1 MRIGKQ
7 GPLLQFSEAPSADPN
22 RRRPA
27 ISPTIVLVDILG
39 AVALL
44 LWGLRLV
51 RTGVFRAFGPGL
63 RRWVG
68 LATRNR
74 ISAFAGGL
82 AATLALQSSTA
93 TALMAASMAGQRLLP
108 TAMALAVM
116 LGADVGTSVV
126 AMLLT
131 LDLRW
136 LSPGLILLGG
146 ALFAA
151 GNGSGKRRAVAR
163 TVVGLGLVLLA
174 LRLLAEATVPVRESE
189 LIHAV
194 LSSLGAAP
202 VLALLAAAGLT
213 VLTHSSLAVVLLI
226 ASLAAAGFL
235 DLPAAAAMVL
245 GANLGGALPPLFA
258 TLKDG
263 APARRVPFGNLLMRG
278 AGAAAALPFAA
289 LLPHDGADAGAVMA
303 LHVAFNLAL
312 AALLLPLVGP
322 VARLAARRFPDTED
336 AEDAARPRHLD
347 ESALEAPSVAIA
359 CAARETLRLG
369 DVVEDMLRRS
379 LDVLRHDDERAI
391 AELSRMDDA
400 VDGLHTAIKL
410 YLIKLG
416 REHLD
421 EADGKRV
428 GAMMAFAINLE
439 HVGDIIDKN
448 LMELA
453 ARKIR
458 HRLRFADDDFRAIEE
473 LHARTLGNLRTAL
486 GVFLSE
492 DRRLARALIAEK
504 DAIRALERA
513 CADHHLDRVRQG
525 RAECIETSALFLDV
539 LRDLKRIN
547 AHVASVA
554 YPILDQSGELRGS
567 RLRSEGAA
575 SPSLSPLGRG
585 SG

>member
-1 MRIGKQ
+1 M
-7 GPLLQFSEAPSADPN
+7 
-22 RRRPA
+22 
-27 ISPTIVLVDILG
+27 VLVDILG

-51 RTGVFRAFGPGL
+51 RTGVFRAFGPSL
-63 RRWVG
+63 RRWVA
-68 LATRNR
+68 LATRDR
-74 ISAFAGGL
+74 VRAFAGGF
-82 AATLALQSSTA
+82 AATLALQSSAA

-126 AMLLT
+126 AVLLA

-136 LSPGLILLGG
+136 LSPVLILAGG
-146 ALFAA
+146 ALFALGDA
-151 GNGSGKRRAVAR
+151 SGRRRAVAR
-163 TVVGLGLVLLA
+163 TLVGLGLVLLA
-174 LRLLAEATVPVRESE
+174 LRLLADATVPVRESE

-194 LSSLGAAP
+194 LSALGSAP

-213 VLTHSSLAVVLLI
+213 VATYSSLAVVLLI

-235 DLPAAAAMVL
+235 DLAPAAAMVL
-245 GANLGGALPPLFA
+245 GANLGGALPPLIA

-263 APARRVPFGNLLMRG
+263 ALARRVPFGNLLMRG
-278 AGAAAALPFAA
+278 AGAAVALPFTA
-289 LLPHDGADAGAVMA
+289 LLPAAPADAHAVMM
-303 LHVAFNLAL
+303 LHVAFNLGL

-322 VARLAARRFPDTED
+322 VARLTAARFPHTDDPDD
-336 AEDAARPRHLD
+336 ATRPRHLD

-369 DVVEDMLRRS
+369 DVVEEMLRRS

-391 AELSRMDDA
+391 SEVSRMDDV
-400 VDGLHTAIKL
+400 VDALHTAIKL
-410 YLIKLG
+410 YLVKLG
-416 REHLD
+416 REQLD

-439 HVGDIIDKN
+439 HVGDIIEKN

-453 ARKIR
+453 AKKIR
-458 HRLRFADDDFRAIEE
+458 HRRHFAAEDFRAIEE

-504 DAIRALERA
+504 DAIRALERTS
-513 CADHHLDRVRQG
+513 ADRHLDRVRQG

-567 RLRSEGAA
+567 RLRTSAPSPAA
-575 SPSLSPLGRG
+575 EQGRG
-585 SG
+585 LGITPSS